1 MKRWIFCCLSLLL
14 VGTALAQTPA
24 DSVSRSEA
32 IDSVVVTAR
41 KPLMIYKQTGNIAVN
56 IEQLK
61 YAPLFAGEKDIFKF
75 LQLLPGVSAGKD
87 GMSGLLVRGGSN
99 DQTLI
104 LYDDVP
110 IYNQAHAYGIL
121 SIFSGETVQS
131 AEVSKGYISP
141 AYGSRLSALTQI
153 RTRDGDRQDHRQSL
167 TVGTLSLAGT
177 VDGPIVRNKGSYLV
191 SARYFFPEAVLA
203 LVGNAVR
210 FGFYDL
216 TGKLSYDIHPDH
228 TLSLGVYSGDDH
240 MANKEDYARNEYG
253 WGNTTASLRLES
265 RWNDNLRSSVVA
277 YYTYLQNRQESEYED
292 DDFKNWGK
300 TTYKTHEFGARLTFD
315 QRLIKAWSLEYGA
328 NISHQRFMPMHS
340 KGYVNGQHKERGYSS
355 EQLVSVAI
363 PSNSSLTD
371 CRFVCPDGPTA
382 VSGALFLN
390 NRFQWGGWRADVG
403 IRGAMY
409 DNSEQT
415 RFAVEPRAQLAYDFG
430 NDNAIWLS
438 GTINSQALVQYNRY
452 YYSMPIDFWT
462 PFRDGKL
469 QHAWQVALGGR
480 ARLRENLTLSLEGY
494 YKRMR
499 NLPLIYDSDDFL
511 LGRGGFVYG
520 TGRAWGLEIMLQRQ
534 TERLSLTVSYTYT
547 NSRRSSEGVSYPFEY
562 DVPHDFNTFLS
573 YDVLKRPGRRHTF
586 TFNMSWRSGLPYRL
600 TNESYPDT
608 NGNPIVGITA
618 YPSMRMRN
626 YFRSDIS
633 YNMERR
639 KRNGVRNWQF
649 SIINWTWHK
658 NPVCIYPYQG
668 TYKATVLVPI
678 MPSVSYTRTFGK

>member
-1 MKRWIFCCLSLLL
+1 MRKLLAGCLALCIPALL
-14 VGTALAQTPA
+14 TAQTPA
-24 DSVSRSEA
+24 DSISRTEA

-41 KPLMIYKQTGNIAVN
+41 RPLMVYKQTGNIAVD

-131 AEVSKGYISP
+131 AEVSKGFISP

-153 RTRDGDRQDHRQSL
+153 RTREGDRLNHRQSL

-177 VDGPIVRNKGSYLV
+177 LDGPIKRDKGSYLI

-203 LVGNAVR
+203 IADNDIR
-210 FGFYDL
+210 YGFNDI
-216 TGKLSYDIHPDH
+216 TGKLTYDIHRNH

-240 MANKEDYARNEYG
+240 MKNKEDHAENGFG

-277 YYTYLQNRQESEYED
+277 YYTYLQNRQETEFKD
-292 DDFKNWGK
+292 DGFSNWGK
-300 TTYKTHEFGARLTFD
+300 TTFKTHEFGARMTFD
-315 QRLIKAWSLEYGA
+315 QRLSRVWSLEYGA
-328 NISHQRFMPMHS
+328 TFSHQRFGPLHTKS
-340 KGYVNGQHKERGYSS
+340 IINGQHKDRGYSS
-355 EQLVSVAI
+355 EL
-363 PSNSSLTD
+363 L
-371 CRFVCPDGPTA
+371 

-403 IRGAMY
+403 VRGAAY

-415 RFAVEPRAQLAYDFG
+415 RYAVEPRAQLSYDFG
-430 NDNAIWLS
+430 RDNAVWLS
-438 GTINSQALVQYNRY
+438 GTINSQALVQFNRY

-462 PFRDGKL
+462 PFRDGRL
-469 QHAWQVALGGR
+469 QHAWQVSLGGR
-480 ARLRENLTLSLEGY
+480 AKLHENLTLSVEGY

-511 LGRGGFVYG
+511 LNNGGFIYG
-520 TGRAWGLEIMLQRQ
+520 TGRAFGIEAMLQYQ
-534 TERLSLTVSYTYT
+534 TERLSLTASYTYT
-547 NSRRSSEGVSYPFEY
+547 DSRRRSDGVTYPFEY
-562 DVPHDFNTFLS
+562 DVPHDFNAFVS
-573 YDVLKRPGRRHTF
+573 YDVVKRPGRKHTF
-586 TFNMSWRSGLPYRL
+586 SLNVAWRSGLPYRL

-608 NGNPIVGITA
+608 DGNPIIGITA
-618 YPSMRMRN
+618 YPTMRMRN
-626 YFRSDIS
+626 YFRADVS

-649 SIINWTWHK
+649 SIINATWHK
-658 NPVCIYPYQG
+658 NPVSIYPYRG
-668 TYKATVLVPI
+668 SYKATVLIPI

>member
-1 MKRWIFCCLSLLL
+1 MRKLLAGCLALCIPALL
-14 VGTALAQTPA
+14 TAQTPA
-24 DSVSRSEA
+24 DSISRTEA

-41 KPLMIYKQTGNIAVN
+41 RPLMVYKQTGNIAVD

-131 AEVSKGYISP
+131 AEVSKGFISP

-153 RTRDGDRQDHRQSL
+153 RTREGDRLNHRQSL

-177 VDGPIVRNKGSYLV
+177 LDGPIKRDKGSYLI

-203 LVGNAVR
+203 IADNDIR
-210 FGFYDL
+210 YGFNDI
-216 TGKLSYDIHPDH
+216 TGKLTYDIHRNH

-240 MANKEDYARNEYG
+240 MKNKEDHAENGFG

-277 YYTYLQNRQESEYED
+277 YYTYLQNRQETEFKD
-292 DDFKNWGK
+292 DGFSNWGK
-300 TTYKTHEFGARLTFD
+300 TTFKTHEFGARMTFD
-315 QRLIKAWSLEYGA
+315 QRLSHIWTLEYGA
-328 NISHQRFMPMHS
+328 TFSHQRFEPMHTKS
-340 KGYVNGQHKERGYSS
+340 IINGQHKERGYSS
-355 EQLVSVAI
+355 EQLVSG
-363 PSNSSLTD
+363 T
-371 CRFVCPDGPTA
+371 
-382 VSGALFLN
+382 LFLN

-403 IRGAMY
+403 VRGAVY

-415 RFAVEPRAQLAYDFG
+415 KYAVEPRAQLSYDFG
-430 NDNAIWLS
+430 RDNAVWLS
-438 GTINSQALVQYNRY
+438 GTINSQALVQFNRY

-462 PFRDGKL
+462 PFRDGRL
-469 QHAWQVALGGR
+469 QHAWQVSLGGR
-480 ARLRENLTLSLEGY
+480 AKLHENLTLSVEGY

-511 LGRGGFVYG
+511 LSNGGFIYG
-520 TGRAWGLEIMLQRQ
+520 TGRAFGIEAMLQYQ
-534 TERLSLTVSYTYT
+534 TERLSLTASYTYT
-547 NSRRSSEGVSYPFEY
+547 DSRRRSDGVTYPFEY
-562 DVPHDFNTFLS
+562 DVPHDFNAFVS
-573 YDVLKRPGRRHTF
+573 YDVVKRPGRKHTF
-586 TFNMSWRSGLPYRL
+586 SLNVAWRSGLPYRL

-608 NGNPIVGITA
+608 DGNPIIGITA
-618 YPSMRMRN
+618 YPTMRMRN
-626 YFRSDIS
+626 YFRADVS

-649 SIINWTWHK
+649 SIINATWHK
-658 NPVCIYPYQG
+658 NPVSIYPYRG
-668 TYKATVLVPI
+668 SYKATVLIPI

>member
-61 YAPLFAGEKDIFKF
+61 YAPLFAGEKDSFKF

-355 EQLVSVAI
+355 EQL
-363 PSNSSLTD
+363 
-371 CRFVCPDGPTA
+371 

>member
-1 MKRWIFCCLSLLL
+1 MRKLLAGCLALCIPALL
-14 VGTALAQTPA
+14 TAQTPA
-24 DSVSRSEA
+24 DSISRTEA

-41 KPLMIYKQTGNIAVN
+41 RPLMVYKQTGNIAVD

-141 AYGSRLSALTQI
+141 AYGSRLSAMTQI
-153 RTRDGDRQDHRQSL
+153 RTREGDRRNHRQSL

-177 VDGPIVRNKGSYLV
+177 LDGPIKRDKGSYLI

-203 LVGNAVR
+203 IVDNAVR
-210 FGFYDL
+210 YGFFDV
-216 TGKLSYDIHPDH
+216 TGKLTYDIHRNH

-240 MANKEDYARNEYG
+240 MKNKEDHAENGFG

-277 YYTYLQNRQESEYED
+277 YYTYLQNRQETEFKD
-292 DDFKNWGK
+292 DGFSNWGK
-300 TTYKTHEFGARLTFD
+300 TTFKTHEFGARMTFD
-315 QRLIKAWSLEYGA
+315 QRLSRVWSLEYGA
-328 NISHQRFMPMHS
+328 TFSHQRFEPMHTKS
-340 KGYVNGQHKERGYSS
+340 IINGQHKDRGYSS
-355 EQLVSVAI
+355 EL
-363 PSNSSLTD
+363 L
-371 CRFVCPDGPTA
+371 

-403 IRGAMY
+403 VRGAAY

-415 RFAVEPRAQLAYDFG
+415 RYAVEPRAQLSYDFG
-430 NDNAIWLS
+430 RDNAVWLS
-438 GTINSQALVQYNRY
+438 GTINSQALVQFNRY

-462 PFRDGKL
+462 PFRDGRL
-469 QHAWQVALGGR
+469 QHAWQVSLGGR
-480 ARLRENLTLSLEGY
+480 AKLHENLTLSVEGY

-511 LGRGGFVYG
+511 LSNGGFIYG
-520 TGRAWGLEIMLQRQ
+520 TGRAFGIEAMLQYQ
-534 TERLSLTVSYTYT
+534 TERLSLTASYTYT
-547 NSRRSSEGVSYPFEY
+547 DSRRRSDGVTYPFEY
-562 DVPHDFNTFLS
+562 DVPHDFNAFVS
-573 YDVLKRPGRRHTF
+573 YDVVKRPGRKHTF
-586 TFNMSWRSGLPYRL
+586 SLNVAWRSGLPYRL

-608 NGNPIVGITA
+608 DGNPIIGITA
-618 YPSMRMRN
+618 YPTMRMRN
-626 YFRSDIS
+626 YFRADVS
-633 YNMERR
+633 YNMERC

-649 SIINWTWHK
+649 SIINATWHK
-658 NPVCIYPYQG
+658 NPVSIYPYRG
-668 TYKATVLVPI
+668 SYKATVLIPI

>member
-1 MKRWIFCCLSLLL
+1 MRKLLAGCLALCIPALL
-14 VGTALAQTPA
+14 TAQTPA
-24 DSVSRSEA
+24 DSISRTET

-41 KPLMIYKQTGNIAVN
+41 RPLMVYKQTGNIAVD

-131 AEVSKGYISP
+131 AEMSKGYISP

-153 RTRDGDRQDHRQSL
+153 RTREGDRLNHRQSL

-177 VDGPIVRNKGSYLV
+177 LDGPIKRDKGSYLI

-203 LVGNAVR
+203 IADNDIR
-210 FGFYDL
+210 YGFNDI
-216 TGKLSYDIHPDH
+216 TGKLTYDIHRNH

-240 MANKEDYARNEYG
+240 MKNKEDHAENGFG

-277 YYTYLQNRQESEYED
+277 YYTYLQNRQETKFKD
-292 DDFKNWGK
+292 DGFSNWGK
-300 TTYKTHEFGARLTFD
+300 TTFKTHEFGARMTFD
-315 QRLIKAWSLEYGA
+315 QRLSHIWTLEYGA
-328 NISHQRFMPMHS
+328 TFSHQRFEPLLTIS
-340 KGYVNGQHKERGYSS
+340 IVNGQHKDLVYSS
-355 EQLVSVAI
+355 GELI
-363 PSNSSLTD
+363 
-371 CRFVCPDGPTA
+371 
-382 VSGALFLN
+382 SGTLFLN

-403 IRGAMY
+403 VRGAVY

-415 RFAVEPRAQLAYDFG
+415 KYAVEPRAQLSYDFG
-430 NDNAIWLS
+430 RDNAVWLS
-438 GTINSQALVQYNRY
+438 GTINSQALVQFNRY

-462 PFRDGKL
+462 PFRDGRL
-469 QHAWQVALGGR
+469 QHAWQVSLGGR
-480 ARLRENLTLSLEGY
+480 AKLHENLTLSVEGY

-511 LGRGGFVYG
+511 LSNGGFIYG
-520 TGRAWGLEIMLQRQ
+520 TGRAFGIEAMLQYQ
-534 TERLSLTVSYTYT
+534 TERLSLTASYTYT
-547 NSRRSSEGVSYPFEY
+547 ESRHRSEGVTYPFEY
-562 DVPHDFNTFLS
+562 DVPHDFNAFVS
-573 YDVLKRPGRRHTF
+573 YDVVKRPGRKHTF
-586 TFNMSWRSGLPYRL
+586 SLNVAWRSGLPYRL

-608 NGNPIVGITA
+608 DGNPIIGITA
-618 YPSMRMRN
+618 YPTMRMRN
-626 YFRSDIS
+626 YFRADVS

-649 SIINWTWHK
+649 SIINATWHK
-658 NPVCIYPYQG
+658 NPVSIYPYRG
-668 TYKATVLVPI
+668 SYKATVLIPI

>member
-216 TGKLSYDIHPDH
+216 TGKLSYDIHPGH

-240 MANKEDYARNEYG
+240 MTNKEDYARNEYG

-265 RWNDNLRSSVVA
+265 RWSDNLRSSIVA

-315 QRLIKAWSLEYGA
+315 QRLTRAWSLDYGA

-355 EQLVSVAI
+355 EQL
-363 PSNSSLTD
+363 
-371 CRFVCPDGPTA
+371 

-668 TYKATVLVPI
+668 TYKTTVLVPI

>member
-1 MKRWIFCCLSLLL
+1 MRKLLAGCLALCIPALL
-14 VGTALAQTPA
+14 TAQTPA
-24 DSVSRSEA
+24 DSISRTET

-41 KPLMIYKQTGNIAVN
+41 RPLMVYKQTGNIAVD

-131 AEVSKGYISP
+131 AEMSKGYISP

-153 RTRDGDRQDHRQSL
+153 RTREGDRRNHRQSL

-177 VDGPIVRNKGSYLV
+177 LDGPIKRDKGSYLI

-203 LVGNAVR
+203 IADNAVR
-210 FGFYDL
+210 YGFYDV
-216 TGKLSYDIHPDH
+216 TGKLTYDIHRNH
-228 TLSLGVYSGDDH
+228 TLSLGIYSGDDH
-240 MANKEDYARNEYG
+240 MKNKEDHAENGFG

-277 YYTYLQNRQESEYED
+277 YYTYLQNRQETKFKD
-292 DDFKNWGK
+292 DGFSNWGK
-300 TTYKTHEFGARLTFD
+300 TTFKTHEFGARMTFD
-315 QRLIKAWSLEYGA
+315 QRLSHIWMLEYGA
-328 NISHQRFMPMHS
+328 AFSHQRFEPMHTKS
-340 KGYVNGQHKERGYSS
+340 IINGQHKNRGYSS
-355 EQLVSVAI
+355 EQL
-363 PSNSSLTD
+363 
-371 CRFVCPDGPTA
+371 

-403 IRGAMY
+403 VRGAVY

-415 RFAVEPRAQLAYDFG
+415 KYAVEPRAQLSYDFG
-430 NDNAIWLS
+430 RDNAVWLS
-438 GTINSQALVQYNRY
+438 GTINSQALVQFNRY

-462 PFRDGKL
+462 PFRDGRL
-469 QHAWQVALGGR
+469 QHAWQVSLGGR
-480 ARLRENLTLSLEGY
+480 AKLHENLTLSVEGY

-511 LGRGGFVYG
+511 LSNGGFIYG
-520 TGRAWGLEIMLQRQ
+520 TGRAFGIEAMLQYQ
-534 TERLSLTVSYTYT
+534 TERLSLTASYTYT
-547 NSRRSSEGVSYPFEY
+547 DSRRRSDGVTYPFEY
-562 DVPHDFNTFLS
+562 DVPHDFNAFVS
-573 YDVLKRPGRRHTF
+573 YDVVKRPGRKHTF
-586 TFNMSWRSGLPYRL
+586 SLNVAWRSGLPYRL

-608 NGNPIVGITA
+608 DGNPIIGITA
-618 YPSMRMRN
+618 YPTMRMRN
-626 YFRSDIS
+626 YFRADVS
-633 YNMERR
+633 YNMERC

-649 SIINWTWHK
+649 SIINATWHK
-658 NPVCIYPYQG
+658 NPVSIYPYRG
-668 TYKATVLVPI
+668 SYKATVLIPI

>member
-1 MKRWIFCCLSLLL
+1 MRKLLAGCLALCIPALL
-14 VGTALAQTPA
+14 TAQTPA
-24 DSVSRSEA
+24 DSISRTET

-41 KPLMIYKQTGNIAVN
+41 RPLMVYKQTGNIAVD

-131 AEVSKGYISP
+131 AEVSKGFISP

-153 RTRDGDRQDHRQSL
+153 RTREGDRQNHRQSL

-177 VDGPIVRNKGSYLV
+177 LDGPIKRDKGSYLI

-203 LVGNAVR
+203 IVDNAVR
-210 FGFYDL
+210 YGFYDV
-216 TGKLSYDIHPDH
+216 TGKLTYDIHRNH
-228 TLSLGVYSGDDH
+228 TLSLGIYSGDDH
-240 MANKEDYARNEYG
+240 MKNKEDHAENGFG

-277 YYTYLQNRQESEYED
+277 YYTYLQNRQETKFKD
-292 DDFKNWGK
+292 DGFSNWGK
-300 TTYKTHEFGARLTFD
+300 TTFKTHEFGARMTFD
-315 QRLIKAWSLEYGA
+315 QRLSHIWMLEYGA
-328 NISHQRFMPMHS
+328 AFSHQRFEPMHTKS
-340 KGYVNGQHKERGYSS
+340 IINGQHKNRGYSP
-355 EQLVSVAI
+355 EQL
-363 PSNSSLTD
+363 
-371 CRFVCPDGPTA
+371 

-403 IRGAMY
+403 VRGAVY

-415 RFAVEPRAQLAYDFG
+415 KYAVEPRAQLSYDFG
-430 NDNAIWLS
+430 RDNAVWLS
-438 GTINSQALVQYNRY
+438 GTINSQALVQFNRY

-462 PFRDGKL
+462 PFRDGRL
-469 QHAWQVALGGR
+469 QHAWQVSLGGR
-480 ARLRENLTLSLEGY
+480 AKLHENLTLSVEGY

-511 LGRGGFVYG
+511 LSNGGFIYG
-520 TGRAWGLEIMLQRQ
+520 TGRAFGIEAMLQYQ
-534 TERLSLTVSYTYT
+534 TERLSLTASYTYT
-547 NSRRSSEGVSYPFEY
+547 DSRRRSDGVTYPFEY
-562 DVPHDFNTFLS
+562 DVPHDFNAFVS
-573 YDVLKRPGRRHTF
+573 YDVVKRPGRKHTF
-586 TFNMSWRSGLPYRL
+586 SLNVAWRSGLPYRL

-608 NGNPIVGITA
+608 DGNPIIGITA
-618 YPSMRMRN
+618 YPTMRMHN
-626 YFRSDIS
+626 YFRADVS
-633 YNMERR
+633 YNMERC

-649 SIINWTWHK
+649 SIINATWHK
-658 NPVCIYPYQG
+658 NPVSIYPYRG
-668 TYKATVLVPI
+668 SYKATVLIPI

>member
-216 TGKLSYDIHPDH
+216 TGKLSYDIHPGH

-240 MANKEDYARNEYG
+240 MTNKEDYARNEYG

-265 RWNDNLRSSVVA
+265 RWSDNLRSSIVA

-315 QRLIKAWSLEYGA
+315 QRLTRAWSLDYGA

-355 EQLVSVAI
+355 EQL
-363 PSNSSLTD
+363 
-371 CRFVCPDGPTA
+371 

-430 NDNAIWLS
+430 NDNAVWLS

>member
-1 MKRWIFCCLSLLL
+1 MRKLLAGCLALCIPALL
-14 VGTALAQTPA
+14 TAQTPA
-24 DSVSRSEA
+24 DSISRTET

-41 KPLMIYKQTGNIAVN
+41 RPLMVYKQTGNIAVD

-99 DQTLI
+99 DQTLV

-110 IYNQAHAYGIL
+110 ICNQAHAYGIL

-131 AEVSKGYISP
+131 AKMSKGYISP

-153 RTRDGDRQDHRQSL
+153 RTREGDRRNHRQSL

-177 VDGPIVRNKGSYLV
+177 LDGPIKRDKGSYLI

-203 LVGNAVR
+203 IADNAVR
-210 FGFYDL
+210 YGFYDV
-216 TGKLSYDIHPDH
+216 TGKLTYDIHRNH
-228 TLSLGVYSGDDH
+228 TLSLGIYSGDDH
-240 MANKEDYARNEYG
+240 MKNKEDHAENGFG

-277 YYTYLQNRQESEYED
+277 YYTYLQNRQETKFKD
-292 DDFKNWGK
+292 DGFSNWGK
-300 TTYKTHEFGARLTFD
+300 TTFKTHEFGARMTFD
-315 QRLIKAWSLEYGA
+315 QRLSHIWMLEYGA
-328 NISHQRFMPMHS
+328 AFSHQRFEPMHTKS
-340 KGYVNGQHKERGYSS
+340 IINGQHKDRGYSS
-355 EQLVSVAI
+355 EL
-363 PSNSSLTD
+363 L
-371 CRFVCPDGPTA
+371 

-403 IRGAMY
+403 VRGAAY

-415 RFAVEPRAQLAYDFG
+415 RYAVEPRAQLSYDFG
-430 NDNAIWLS
+430 RDNAVWLS
-438 GTINSQALVQYNRY
+438 GTINSQALVQFNRY

-462 PFRDGKL
+462 PFRDGRL
-469 QHAWQVALGGR
+469 QHAWQVSLGGR
-480 ARLRENLTLSLEGY
+480 AKLHENLTLSVEGY

-511 LGRGGFVYG
+511 LNNGGFIYG
-520 TGRAWGLEIMLQRQ
+520 TGRAFGIEAMLQYQ
-534 TERLSLTVSYTYT
+534 TERLSLTASYTYT
-547 NSRRSSEGVSYPFEY
+547 DSRRRSDGVTYPFEY
-562 DVPHDFNTFLS
+562 DVPHDFNAFVS
-573 YDVLKRPGRRHTF
+573 YDVVKRPGRKHTF
-586 TFNMSWRSGLPYRL
+586 SLNVAWRSGLPYRL

-608 NGNPIVGITA
+608 DGNPIIGITA
-618 YPSMRMRN
+618 YPTMRMRN
-626 YFRSDIS
+626 YFRADVS

-649 SIINWTWHK
+649 SIINATWHK
-658 NPVCIYPYQG
+658 NPVSIYPYRG
-668 TYKATVLVPI
+668 SYKATVLIPI

>member
-216 TGKLSYDIHPDH
+216 TGKLSYDIHPGH

-240 MANKEDYARNEYG
+240 MTNKEDYARNEYG

-265 RWNDNLRSSVVA
+265 RWSDNLRSSIVA

-315 QRLIKAWSLEYGA
+315 QRLSRAWSLDYGA

-355 EQLVSVAI
+355 EQL
-363 PSNSSLTD
+363 
-371 CRFVCPDGPTA
+371 

>member
-1 MKRWIFCCLSLLL
+1 MRKLLAGCLALCIPALL
-14 VGTALAQTPA
+14 TAQTPA
-24 DSVSRSEA
+24 DSISRTEA

-41 KPLMIYKQTGNIAVN
+41 RPLMVYKQTGNIAVD

-141 AYGSRLSALTQI
+141 AYGSRLSAMTQI
-153 RTRDGDRQDHRQSL
+153 RTREGDRRNHRQSL

-177 VDGPIVRNKGSYLV
+177 LDGPIKRDKGSYLI

-203 LVGNAVR
+203 IADNDIR
-210 FGFYDL
+210 YGFNDI
-216 TGKLSYDIHPDH
+216 TGKLTYDIHRNH

-240 MANKEDYARNEYG
+240 MKNKEDHAENGFG

-277 YYTYLQNRQESEYED
+277 YYTYLQNRQETEFKD
-292 DDFKNWGK
+292 DGFSNWGK
-300 TTYKTHEFGARLTFD
+300 TTFKTHEFGARMTFD
-315 QRLIKAWSLEYGA
+315 QRLSRVWSLEYGA
-328 NISHQRFMPMHS
+328 TFSHQRFEPMHTKS
-340 KGYVNGQHKERGYSS
+340 IINGQHKDRGYSS
-355 EQLVSVAI
+355 EQLVSGT
-363 PSNSSLTD
+363 L
-371 CRFVCPDGPTA
+371 C
-382 VSGALFLN
+382 LN

-403 IRGAMY
+403 VRGAVY

-415 RFAVEPRAQLAYDFG
+415 KYAVEPRAQLSYDFG
-430 NDNAIWLS
+430 RDNAVWLS
-438 GTINSQALVQYNRY
+438 GTINSQALVQFNRY
-452 YYSMPIDFWT
+452 YYSMPIDFWP
-462 PFRDGKL
+462 PFRDGRL
-469 QHAWQVALGGR
+469 QHAWQVSLGGR
-480 ARLRENLTLSLEGY
+480 AKLHENLTLSVEGY

-511 LGRGGFVYG
+511 LSNGGFIYG
-520 TGRAWGLEIMLQRQ
+520 TGRAFGIEAMLQYQ
-534 TERLSLTVSYTYT
+534 TERLSLTASYTYT
-547 NSRRSSEGVSYPFEY
+547 DSRRRSDGVTYPFEY
-562 DVPHDFNTFLS
+562 DVPHDFNAFVS
-573 YDVLKRPGRRHTF
+573 YDVVKRPGRKHTF
-586 TFNMSWRSGLPYRL
+586 SLNVAWRSGLPYRL

-608 NGNPIVGITA
+608 DGNPIIGITA
-618 YPSMRMRN
+618 YPTMRMRN
-626 YFRSDIS
+626 YFRADVS

-649 SIINWTWHK
+649 SIINATWHK
-658 NPVCIYPYQG
+658 NPVSIYPYRG
-668 TYKATVLVPI
+668 SYKATVLIPI

>member
-1 MKRWIFCCLSLLL
+1 MRKLFAGCLALCIPALL
-14 VGTALAQTPA
+14 TAQTPA
-24 DSVSRSEA
+24 DSISRTEA

-41 KPLMIYKQTGNIAVN
+41 RPLMVYKQTGNIAVD

-153 RTRDGDRQDHRQSL
+153 RTREGDRRNHRQSL

-177 VDGPIVRNKGSYLV
+177 LDGPIKRDKGSYLI

-203 LVGNAVR
+203 IADNDIR
-210 FGFYDL
+210 YGFYDI
-216 TGKLSYDIHPDH
+216 TGKLTYDIHRNH

-240 MANKEDYARNEYG
+240 MKNKEDHAENGFG

-277 YYTYLQNRQESEYED
+277 YYTYLQNRQETEFKD
-292 DDFKNWGK
+292 DGFSNWGK
-300 TTYKTHEFGARLTFD
+300 TTFKTHEFGARMTFD
-315 QRLIKAWSLEYGA
+315 QRLSRVWSLEYGA
-328 NISHQRFMPMHS
+328 TFSHQRFEPMHTKS
-340 KGYVNGQHKERGYSS
+340 IINGQHKDRGYSS
-355 EQLVSVAI
+355 EL
-363 PSNSSLTD
+363 L
-371 CRFVCPDGPTA
+371 

-403 IRGAMY
+403 VRGAVY

-415 RFAVEPRAQLAYDFG
+415 RYAVEPRAQLSYDFG
-430 NDNAIWLS
+430 RDNAVWLS
-438 GTINSQALVQYNRY
+438 GTINSQALVQFNRY

-469 QHAWQVALGGR
+469 QHAWQVSLGGR
-480 ARLRENLTLSLEGY
+480 MKLHENLTLSLEGY

-511 LGRGGFVYG
+511 LDNGGFIYG
-520 TGRAWGLEIMLQRQ
+520 TGRAFGIEAMLQYQ
-534 TERLSLTVSYTYT
+534 TERLSLTASYTYT
-547 NSRRSSEGVSYPFEY
+547 DSRRRSDGVTYPFEY
-562 DVPHDFNTFLS
+562 DVPHDFNAFVS
-573 YDVLKRPGRRHTF
+573 YDVVKRPGRKHTF
-586 TFNMSWRSGLPYRL
+586 SLNVAWRSGLPYRL

-608 NGNPIVGITA
+608 DGNPIIGITA
-618 YPSMRMRN
+618 YPTMRMHN
-626 YFRSDIS
+626 YFRADVS

-649 SIINWTWHK
+649 SIINATWHK
-658 NPVCIYPYQG
+658 NPVSIYPYRG
-668 TYKATVLVPI
+668 SYKATVLIPI

>member
-141 AYGSRLSALTQI
+141 AYGSRISALTQI

-216 TGKLSYDIHPDH
+216 TGKLSYDIHPGH

-240 MANKEDYARNEYG
+240 MTNKEDYARNEYG

-265 RWNDNLRSSVVA
+265 RWSDNLRSSIVA

-315 QRLIKAWSLEYGA
+315 QRLTRAWSLDYGA

-355 EQLVSVAI
+355 EQL
-363 PSNSSLTD
+363 
-371 CRFVCPDGPTA
+371 

>member
-1 MKRWIFCCLSLLL
+1 MRKLLAGCLALCIPALL
-14 VGTALAQTPA
+14 TAQTPA
-24 DSVSRSEA
+24 DSISRTEA

-41 KPLMIYKQTGNIAVN
+41 RPLMVYKQTGNLAVD

-141 AYGSRLSALTQI
+141 AYGSRLSAMTQI
-153 RTRDGDRQDHRQSL
+153 RTREGDRRNHRQSL

-177 VDGPIVRNKGSYLV
+177 LDGPIKRDKGSYLI

-203 LVGNAVR
+203 IADNDIR
-210 FGFYDL
+210 YGFNDI
-216 TGKLSYDIHPDH
+216 TGKLTYDIHRNH

-240 MANKEDYARNEYG
+240 MKNKEDHAENGFG

-277 YYTYLQNRQESEYED
+277 YYTYLQNRQETEFKD
-292 DDFKNWGK
+292 DGFSNWGK
-300 TTYKTHEFGARLTFD
+300 TTFKTHEFGARMTFD
-315 QRLIKAWSLEYGA
+315 QRLSRVWSLEYGA
-328 NISHQRFMPMHS
+328 TFSHQRFEPMHTKS
-340 KGYVNGQHKERGYSS
+340 IINGQHKDRGYSS
-355 EQLVSVAI
+355 EL
-363 PSNSSLTD
+363 L
-371 CRFVCPDGPTA
+371 

-403 IRGAMY
+403 VRGAAY

-415 RFAVEPRAQLAYDFG
+415 RYAVEPRAQLSYDFG
-430 NDNAIWLS
+430 RDNAVWLS
-438 GTINSQALVQYNRY
+438 GTINSQALVQFNRY

-462 PFRDGKL
+462 PFRDGRL
-469 QHAWQVALGGR
+469 QHAWQVSLGGR
-480 ARLRENLTLSLEGY
+480 AKLHENLTLSVEGY

-511 LGRGGFVYG
+511 LSNGGFIYG
-520 TGRAWGLEIMLQRQ
+520 TGRAFGIEAMLQYQ
-534 TERLSLTVSYTYT
+534 TERLSLTASYTYT
-547 NSRRSSEGVSYPFEY
+547 DSRRRSDGVTYPFEY
-562 DVPHDFNTFLS
+562 DVPHDFNAFVS
-573 YDVLKRPGRRHTF
+573 YDVVKRPGRKHTF
-586 TFNMSWRSGLPYRL
+586 SLNVAWRSGLPYRL

-608 NGNPIVGITA
+608 DGNPIIGITA
-618 YPSMRMRN
+618 YPTMRMRN
-626 YFRSDIS
+626 YFRADVS

-649 SIINWTWHK
+649 SIINATWHK
-658 NPVCIYPYQG
+658 NPVSIYPYRG
-668 TYKATVLVPI
+668 SYKATVLIPI

>member
-1 MKRWIFCCLSLLL
+1 MRKLLAGCLALCIPALL
-14 VGTALAQTPA
+14 TAQTPA
-24 DSVSRSEA
+24 DSISRTET

-41 KPLMIYKQTGNIAVN
+41 RPLMVYKQTGNIAVD

-131 AEVSKGYISP
+131 AEMSKGYISP

-153 RTRDGDRQDHRQSL
+153 RTREGDRRNHRQSL

-177 VDGPIVRNKGSYLV
+177 LDGPIKRDKGSYLI

-203 LVGNAVR
+203 IADNAVR
-210 FGFYDL
+210 YGFYDV
-216 TGKLSYDIHPDH
+216 TGKLTYDIHRNH
-228 TLSLGVYSGDDH
+228 TLSLGIYSGDDH
-240 MANKEDYARNEYG
+240 MKNKEDHAENGFG

-277 YYTYLQNRQESEYED
+277 YYTYLQNRQETKFKD
-292 DDFKNWGK
+292 DGFSNWGK
-300 TTYKTHEFGARLTFD
+300 TTFKTHEFGARMTFD
-315 QRLIKAWSLEYGA
+315 QRLSHIWMQEYGA
-328 NISHQRFMPMHS
+328 AFSHQRFEPMHTKS
-340 KGYVNGQHKERGYSS
+340 IINGQHKERGYSS
-355 EQLVSVAI
+355 EQLVSG
-363 PSNSSLTD
+363 T
-371 CRFVCPDGPTA
+371 
-382 VSGALFLN
+382 LFLN

-403 IRGAMY
+403 VRGAVY

-415 RFAVEPRAQLAYDFG
+415 KYAVEPRAQLSYDFG
-430 NDNAIWLS
+430 RDNAVWLS
-438 GTINSQALVQYNRY
+438 GTINSQALVQFNRY

-462 PFRDGKL
+462 PFRDGRL
-469 QHAWQVALGGR
+469 QHAWQVSLGGR
-480 ARLRENLTLSLEGY
+480 AKLHENLTLSVEGY

-511 LGRGGFVYG
+511 LSNGGFIYG
-520 TGRAWGLEIMLQRQ
+520 TGRAFGIEAMLQYQ
-534 TERLSLTVSYTYT
+534 TERLSLTASYTYT
-547 NSRRSSEGVSYPFEY
+547 DSRRRSDGVTYPFEY
-562 DVPHDFNTFLS
+562 DVPHDFNAFVS
-573 YDVLKRPGRRHTF
+573 YDVVKRPGRKHTF
-586 TFNMSWRSGLPYRL
+586 SLNVAWRSGLPYRL

-608 NGNPIVGITA
+608 DGNPIIGITA
-618 YPSMRMRN
+618 YPTMRMRN
-626 YFRSDIS
+626 YFRADVS

-649 SIINWTWHK
+649 SIINATWHK
-658 NPVCIYPYQG
+658 NPVSIYPYRG
-668 TYKATVLVPI
+668 SYKAPVLIPI

>member
-1 MKRWIFCCLSLLL
+1 MRKLLAGCLALCIPALL
-14 VGTALAQTPA
+14 TAQTPA
-24 DSVSRSEA
+24 DSISRTEA

-41 KPLMIYKQTGNIAVN
+41 RPLMVYKQTGNIAVD

-153 RTRDGDRQDHRQSL
+153 RTREGDRQNHRQSL

-177 VDGPIVRNKGSYLV
+177 LDGPIKRDKGSYLI

-203 LVGNAVR
+203 IVDNAVR
-210 FGFYDL
+210 YGFYDV
-216 TGKLSYDIHPDH
+216 TGKLTYDIHRNH
-228 TLSLGVYSGDDH
+228 TLSLGIYSGDDH
-240 MANKEDYARNEYG
+240 MKNKEDHAENGFG

-277 YYTYLQNRQESEYED
+277 YYTYLQNRQETEFKD
-292 DDFKNWGK
+292 DGFSNRGK
-300 TTYKTHEFGARLTFD
+300 TTFKTHEFGARMTFD
-315 QRLIKAWSLEYGA
+315 QRLSHIWTLEYGA
-328 NISHQRFMPMHS
+328 TFSHQRFEPMHTKS
-340 KGYVNGQHKERGYSS
+340 IINGQHKERGYSS
-355 EQLVSVAI
+355 EQL
-363 PSNSSLTD
+363 
-371 CRFVCPDGPTA
+371 

-403 IRGAMY
+403 VRGAAY

-415 RFAVEPRAQLAYDFG
+415 KYAVEPRAQLSYDFG
-430 NDNAIWLS
+430 RDNSVWLS
-438 GTINSQALVQYNRY
+438 GTINSQALVQFNRY

-462 PFRDGKL
+462 PFRDGRL
-469 QHAWQVALGGR
+469 QHAWQVSLGGR
-480 ARLRENLTLSLEGY
+480 AKLHENLTLSVEGY

-511 LGRGGFVYG
+511 LNNGGFIYG
-520 TGRAWGLEIMLQRQ
+520 TGRAFGIEAMLQYQ
-534 TERLSLTVSYTYT
+534 TERLSLTASYTYT
-547 NSRRSSEGVSYPFEY
+547 DSRRRSDGVTYPFEY
-562 DVPHDFNTFLS
+562 DVPHDFNAFVS
-573 YDVLKRPGRRHTF
+573 YDVVKRPGRKHTF
-586 TFNMSWRSGLPYRL
+586 SLNVAWRSGLPYRL

-608 NGNPIVGITA
+608 DGNPIIGITA
-618 YPSMRMRN
+618 YPTMRMHN
-626 YFRSDIS
+626 YFRADVS

-649 SIINWTWHK
+649 SIINATWHK
-658 NPVCIYPYQG
+658 NPVSIYPYHG
-668 TYKATVLVPI
+668 TYKATVLIPI

>member
-1 MKRWIFCCLSLLL
+1 MKRWIFYCLSLLL

-216 TGKLSYDIHPDH
+216 TGKLSYDIHPGH

-240 MANKEDYARNEYG
+240 MTNKEDYARNEYG

-265 RWNDNLRSSVVA
+265 RWSDNLRSSIVA

-315 QRLIKAWSLEYGA
+315 QRLTRAWSLDYGA

-355 EQLVSVAI
+355 EQL
-363 PSNSSLTD
+363 
-371 CRFVCPDGPTA
+371 

>member
-1 MKRWIFCCLSLLL
+1 MRKLLAGCLALCIPALL
-14 VGTALAQTPA
+14 TAQTPA
-24 DSVSRSEA
+24 DSISRTEA

-41 KPLMIYKQTGNIAVN
+41 RPLMVYKQTGNIAVD

-131 AEVSKGYISP
+131 AEVSKGFISP

-153 RTRDGDRQDHRQSL
+153 RTREGDRLNHRQSL

-177 VDGPIVRNKGSYLV
+177 LDGPIKRDKGSYLI

-203 LVGNAVR
+203 IADNDIR
-210 FGFYDL
+210 YGFNDI
-216 TGKLSYDIHPDH
+216 TGKLTYDIHRNH

-240 MANKEDYARNEYG
+240 MKNKEDHAENGFG

-277 YYTYLQNRQESEYED
+277 YYTYLQNRQETEFKD
-292 DDFKNWGK
+292 DGFSNWGK
-300 TTYKTHEFGARLTFD
+300 TTFKTHEFGARMTFD
-315 QRLIKAWSLEYGA
+315 QRLSRVWSLEYGA
-328 NISHQRFMPMHS
+328 TFSHQRFEPMHTKS
-340 KGYVNGQHKERGYSS
+340 IINGQHKDRGYSS
-355 EQLVSVAI
+355 EL
-363 PSNSSLTD
+363 L
-371 CRFVCPDGPTA
+371 

-403 IRGAMY
+403 VRGAAY

-415 RFAVEPRAQLAYDFG
+415 RYAVEPRAQLSYDFG
-430 NDNAIWLS
+430 RDNAVWLS
-438 GTINSQALVQYNRY
+438 GTINSQALVQFNRY

-462 PFRDGKL
+462 PFRDGRL
-469 QHAWQVALGGR
+469 QHAWQVSLGGR
-480 ARLRENLTLSLEGY
+480 AKLHENLTLSVEGY

-511 LGRGGFVYG
+511 LSNGGFIYG
-520 TGRAWGLEIMLQRQ
+520 TGRAFGIEAMLQYQ
-534 TERLSLTVSYTYT
+534 TERLSLTASYTYT
-547 NSRRSSEGVSYPFEY
+547 DSRRRSDGVTYPFEY
-562 DVPHDFNTFLS
+562 DVPHDFNAFVS
-573 YDVLKRPGRRHTF
+573 YDVVKRPGRKHTF
-586 TFNMSWRSGLPYRL
+586 SLNVAWRSGLPYRL

-608 NGNPIVGITA
+608 DGNPIIGITA
-618 YPSMRMRN
+618 YPTMRMHN
-626 YFRSDIS
+626 YFRADVS

-649 SIINWTWHK
+649 SIINATWHK
-658 NPVCIYPYQG
+658 NPVSIYPYRG
-668 TYKATVLVPI
+668 SYKATVLIPI

>member
-1 MKRWIFCCLSLLL
+1 MRKLLAGCLALCIPALL
-14 VGTALAQTPA
+14 TAQTPA
-24 DSVSRSEA
+24 DSISRTEA

-41 KPLMIYKQTGNIAVN
+41 RPLMVYKQTGNIAVD

-131 AEVSKGYISP
+131 AEMSKGYISP
-141 AYGSRLSALTQI
+141 AYGSRLSALAQI
-153 RTRDGDRQDHRQSL
+153 RTREGDRLNHRQSL

-177 VDGPIVRNKGSYLV
+177 LDGPIKRDKGSYLI

-203 LVGNAVR
+203 IADNAVR
-210 FGFYDL
+210 YGFYDV
-216 TGKLSYDIHPDH
+216 TGKLTYDIHRNH
-228 TLSLGVYSGDDH
+228 TLSLGIYSGDDH
-240 MANKEDYARNEYG
+240 MKNKEDHAENGFG

-277 YYTYLQNRQESEYED
+277 YYTYLQNRQETKFKD
-292 DDFKNWGK
+292 DGFSNWGK
-300 TTYKTHEFGARLTFD
+300 TTFKTHEFGARMTFD
-315 QRLIKAWSLEYGA
+315 QRLSHIWTLEYGA
-328 NISHQRFMPMHS
+328 TFSHQRFEPMHTKS
-340 KGYVNGQHKERGYSS
+340 IINGQHKNRGYSS
-355 EQLVSVAI
+355 EQL
-363 PSNSSLTD
+363 
-371 CRFVCPDGPTA
+371 

-403 IRGAMY
+403 VRGAVY

-415 RFAVEPRAQLAYDFG
+415 KYAVEPRAQLSYDFG
-430 NDNAIWLS
+430 RDNAVWLS
-438 GTINSQALVQYNRY
+438 GTINSQALVQFNRY

-462 PFRDGKL
+462 PFRDGRL
-469 QHAWQVALGGR
+469 QHAWQVSLGGR
-480 ARLRENLTLSLEGY
+480 AKLHENLTLSVEGY

-511 LGRGGFVYG
+511 LSNGGFIYG
-520 TGRAWGLEIMLQRQ
+520 TGRAFGIEAMLQYQ
-534 TERLSLTVSYTYT
+534 TERLSLTASYTYT
-547 NSRRSSEGVSYPFEY
+547 DSRRRSDGVTYPFEY
-562 DVPHDFNTFLS
+562 DVPHDFNAFVS
-573 YDVLKRPGRRHTF
+573 YDVVKRPGRKHTF
-586 TFNMSWRSGLPYRL
+586 SLNVAWRSGLPYRL

-608 NGNPIVGITA
+608 DGNPIIGITA
-618 YPSMRMRN
+618 YPTMRMHN
-626 YFRSDIS
+626 YFRADVS
-633 YNMERR
+633 YNMERC

-649 SIINWTWHK
+649 SIINATWHK
-658 NPVCIYPYQG
+658 NPVSIYPYRG
-668 TYKATVLVPI
+668 SYKATVLIPI

>member
-1 MKRWIFCCLSLLL
+1 MRKLLAGCLALCIPALL
-14 VGTALAQTPA
+14 TAQTPA
-24 DSVSRSEA
+24 DSISRTET

-41 KPLMIYKQTGNIAVN
+41 RPLMVYKQTGNIAVD

-131 AEVSKGYISP
+131 AEMSKGYISP

-153 RTRDGDRQDHRQSL
+153 RTREGDRLNHRQSL

-177 VDGPIVRNKGSYLV
+177 LDGPIKRDKGSYLI

-203 LVGNAVR
+203 IADNDIR
-210 FGFYDL
+210 YGFNDI
-216 TGKLSYDIHPDH
+216 TGKLTYDIHRNH

-240 MANKEDYARNEYG
+240 MKNKEDHAENGFG

-277 YYTYLQNRQESEYED
+277 YYTYLQNRQETKFKD
-292 DDFKNWGK
+292 DGFSNWGK
-300 TTYKTHEFGARLTFD
+300 TTFKTHEFGARMTFD
-315 QRLIKAWSLEYGA
+315 QRLSHIWMLEYGA
-328 NISHQRFMPMHS
+328 AFSHQRFEPMHTKS
-340 KGYVNGQHKERGYSS
+340 IINGQHKNRGYSS
-355 EQLVSVAI
+355 EQL
-363 PSNSSLTD
+363 
-371 CRFVCPDGPTA
+371 

-403 IRGAMY
+403 VRGAVY

-415 RFAVEPRAQLAYDFG
+415 KYAVEPRAQLSYDFG
-430 NDNAIWLS
+430 RDNAVWLS
-438 GTINSQALVQYNRY
+438 GTINSQALVQFNRY

-462 PFRDGKL
+462 PFRDGRL
-469 QHAWQVALGGR
+469 QHAWQVSLGGR
-480 ARLRENLTLSLEGY
+480 AKLHENLTLSVEGY

-511 LGRGGFVYG
+511 LSNGGFIYG
-520 TGRAWGLEIMLQRQ
+520 TGRAFGIEAMLQYQ
-534 TERLSLTVSYTYT
+534 TERLSLTASYTYT
-547 NSRRSSEGVSYPFEY
+547 DSRRRSDGVTYPFEY
-562 DVPHDFNTFLS
+562 DVPHDFNAFVS
-573 YDVLKRPGRRHTF
+573 YDVVKRPGRKHTF
-586 TFNMSWRSGLPYRL
+586 SLNVAWRSGLPYRL

-608 NGNPIVGITA
+608 DGNPIIGITA
-618 YPSMRMRN
+618 YPTMRMHN
-626 YFRSDIS
+626 YFRADVS
-633 YNMERR
+633 YNMERC

-649 SIINWTWHK
+649 SIINATWHK
-658 NPVCIYPYQG
+658 NPVSIYPYRG
-668 TYKATVLVPI
+668 SYKATVLIPI

>member
-191 SARYFFPEAVLA
+191 SARYFFPESVLA

-216 TGKLSYDIHPDH
+216 TGKLSYDIHPGH

-240 MANKEDYARNEYG
+240 MTNKEDYARNEYG

-265 RWNDNLRSSVVA
+265 RWSDNLRSSIVA

-315 QRLIKAWSLEYGA
+315 QRLTRAWSLDYGA

-355 EQLVSVAI
+355 EQL
-363 PSNSSLTD
+363 
-371 CRFVCPDGPTA
+371 

>member
-1 MKRWIFCCLSLLL
+1 MRKLLAGCLALCIPALL
-14 VGTALAQTPA
+14 TAQTPA
-24 DSVSRSEA
+24 DSISRTEA

-41 KPLMIYKQTGNIAVN
+41 RPLMVYKQTGNIAVD

-131 AEVSKGYISP
+131 AEVSKGFISP
-141 AYGSRLSALTQI
+141 AYGSRLSAMTQI
-153 RTRDGDRQDHRQSL
+153 RTREGDRRNHRQSL

-177 VDGPIVRNKGSYLV
+177 LDGPIKRDKGSYLI

-203 LVGNAVR
+203 IVDNAVR
-210 FGFYDL
+210 YGFYDV
-216 TGKLSYDIHPDH
+216 TGKLTYDIHRNH
-228 TLSLGVYSGDDH
+228 TLSLGIYSGDDH
-240 MANKEDYARNEYG
+240 MKNKEDHAENGFG

-277 YYTYLQNRQESEYED
+277 YYTYLQNRQETEFKD
-292 DDFKNWGK
+292 DGFSNWGK
-300 TTYKTHEFGARLTFD
+300 TTFKTHEFGARMTFD
-315 QRLIKAWSLEYGA
+315 QRLSHIWMLEYGA
-328 NISHQRFMPMHS
+328 AFSHQRFEPMHTKS
-340 KGYVNGQHKERGYSS
+340 IINGQHKDRGYSS
-355 EQLVSVAI
+355 EL
-363 PSNSSLTD
+363 L
-371 CRFVCPDGPTA
+371 

-403 IRGAMY
+403 VRGAAY

-415 RFAVEPRAQLAYDFG
+415 RYAVEPRAQLSYDFG
-430 NDNAIWLS
+430 RDNAVWLS
-438 GTINSQALVQYNRY
+438 GTINSQALVQFNRY

-462 PFRDGKL
+462 PFRDGRL
-469 QHAWQVALGGR
+469 QHAWQVSLGGR
-480 ARLRENLTLSLEGY
+480 AKLHENLTLSVEGY

-511 LGRGGFVYG
+511 LSNGGFIYG
-520 TGRAWGLEIMLQRQ
+520 TGRAFGIEAMLQYQ
-534 TERLSLTVSYTYT
+534 TERLSLTASYTYT
-547 NSRRSSEGVSYPFEY
+547 DSRRRSDGVTYPFEY
-562 DVPHDFNTFLS
+562 DVPHDFNAFVS
-573 YDVLKRPGRRHTF
+573 YDVVKRPGRKHTF
-586 TFNMSWRSGLPYRL
+586 SLNVAWRSGLPYRL

-608 NGNPIVGITA
+608 DGNPIIGITA
-618 YPSMRMRN
+618 YPTMRMRN
-626 YFRSDIS
+626 YFRADVS

-649 SIINWTWHK
+649 SIINATWHK
-658 NPVCIYPYQG
+658 NPVSIYPYRG
-668 TYKATVLVPI
+668 SYKATVLIPI

>member
-1 MKRWIFCCLSLLL
+1 MRKLLAGCLALCIPALL
-14 VGTALAQTPA
+14 TAQTPA
-24 DSVSRSEA
+24 DSISRTEA

-41 KPLMIYKQTGNIAVN
+41 RPLMVYKQTGNIAVD

-141 AYGSRLSALTQI
+141 AYGSRLSAMTQI
-153 RTRDGDRQDHRQSL
+153 RTREGDRQNHRQSL

-177 VDGPIVRNKGSYLV
+177 LDGPIKRDKGSYLI

-203 LVGNAVR
+203 IVDNAVR
-210 FGFYDL
+210 YGFYDV
-216 TGKLSYDIHPDH
+216 TGKLTYDIHRNH
-228 TLSLGVYSGDDH
+228 TLSLGIYSGDDH
-240 MANKEDYARNEYG
+240 MKNKEDHAENGFG

-277 YYTYLQNRQESEYED
+277 YYTYLQNRQETEFKD
-292 DDFKNWGK
+292 DGFSNWGK
-300 TTYKTHEFGARLTFD
+300 TTFKTHEFGARMTFD
-315 QRLIKAWSLEYGA
+315 QRLSRVWSLEYGA
-328 NISHQRFMPMHS
+328 TFSHQRFEPMHTKS
-340 KGYVNGQHKERGYSS
+340 IINGQHKDRGYSS
-355 EQLVSVAI
+355 EL
-363 PSNSSLTD
+363 L
-371 CRFVCPDGPTA
+371 

-403 IRGAMY
+403 VRGAVY

-415 RFAVEPRAQLAYDFG
+415 KYAVEPRAQLSYDFG
-430 NDNAIWLS
+430 RDNAVWLS
-438 GTINSQALVQYNRY
+438 GTINSQALVQFNRY

-462 PFRDGKL
+462 PFRDGRL
-469 QHAWQVALGGR
+469 QHAWQVSLGGR
-480 ARLRENLTLSLEGY
+480 AKLHENLTLSVEGY

-511 LGRGGFVYG
+511 LSNGGFIYG
-520 TGRAWGLEIMLQRQ
+520 TGRAFGIEAMLQYQ
-534 TERLSLTVSYTYT
+534 TERLSLTASYTYT
-547 NSRRSSEGVSYPFEY
+547 DSRRRSDGVTYPFEY
-562 DVPHDFNTFLS
+562 DVPHDFNAFVS
-573 YDVLKRPGRRHTF
+573 YDVVKRPGRKHTF
-586 TFNMSWRSGLPYRL
+586 SLNVAWRSGLPYRL

-608 NGNPIVGITA
+608 DGNPIIGITA
-618 YPSMRMRN
+618 YPTMRMRN
-626 YFRSDIS
+626 YFRADVS

-649 SIINWTWHK
+649 SIINATWHK
-658 NPVCIYPYQG
+658 NPVSIYPYRG
-668 TYKATVLVPI
+668 SYKATVLIPI

>member
-1 MKRWIFCCLSLLL
+1 MRKLLAGCLALCIPALL
-14 VGTALAQTPA
+14 TAQTPA
-24 DSVSRSEA
+24 DSISRTEA

-41 KPLMIYKQTGNIAVN
+41 RPLMVYKQTGNIAVD

-141 AYGSRLSALTQI
+141 AYGSRLSAMTQI
-153 RTRDGDRQDHRQSL
+153 RTREGDRLNHRQSL

-177 VDGPIVRNKGSYLV
+177 LDGPIKRDKGSYLI

-203 LVGNAVR
+203 IADNDIR
-210 FGFYDL
+210 YGFNDI
-216 TGKLSYDIHPDH
+216 TGKLTYDIHRNH

-240 MANKEDYARNEYG
+240 MKNKEDHAENGFG

-277 YYTYLQNRQESEYED
+277 YYTYLQNRQETEFKD
-292 DDFKNWGK
+292 DGFSNWGK
-300 TTYKTHEFGARLTFD
+300 TTFKTHEFGARMTFD
-315 QRLIKAWSLEYGA
+315 QRLSRVWSLEYGA
-328 NISHQRFMPMHS
+328 TFSHQRFEPMHTKS
-340 KGYVNGQHKERGYSS
+340 IINGQHKDRGYSS
-355 EQLVSVAI
+355 EQLVSG
-363 PSNSSLTD
+363 T
-371 CRFVCPDGPTA
+371 
-382 VSGALFLN
+382 LFLN

-403 IRGAMY
+403 VRGAVY

-415 RFAVEPRAQLAYDFG
+415 KYAVEPRAQLSYDFG
-430 NDNAIWLS
+430 RDNAVWLS
-438 GTINSQALVQYNRY
+438 GTINSQALVQFNRY

-462 PFRDGKL
+462 PFRDGRL
-469 QHAWQVALGGR
+469 QHAWQVSLGGR
-480 ARLRENLTLSLEGY
+480 AKLHENLTLSVEGY

-511 LGRGGFVYG
+511 LSNGGFIYG
-520 TGRAWGLEIMLQRQ
+520 TGRAFGIEAMLQYQ
-534 TERLSLTVSYTYT
+534 TERLSLTASYTYT
-547 NSRRSSEGVSYPFEY
+547 DSRRRSDGVTYPFEY
-562 DVPHDFNTFLS
+562 DVPHDFNAFVS
-573 YDVLKRPGRRHTF
+573 YDVVKRPGRKHTF
-586 TFNMSWRSGLPYRL
+586 SLNVAWRSGLPYRL

-608 NGNPIVGITA
+608 DGNPIIGITA
-618 YPSMRMRN
+618 YPTMRMHN
-626 YFRSDIS
+626 YFRADVS
-633 YNMERR
+633 YNMERC

-649 SIINWTWHK
+649 SIINATWHK
-658 NPVCIYPYQG
+658 NPVSIYPYRG
-668 TYKATVLVPI
+668 SYKATVLIPI

>member
-355 EQLVSVAI
+355 EQLVS
-363 PSNSSLTD
+363 
-371 CRFVCPDGPTA
+371 
-382 VSGALFLN
+382 GALFLN

-469 QHAWQVALGGR
+469 QHAWQVVLGGR

>member
-1 MKRWIFCCLSLLL
+1 MRKLLAGCLALCIPALL
-14 VGTALAQTPA
+14 TAQTPA
-24 DSVSRSEA
+24 DSISRTET

-41 KPLMIYKQTGNIAVN
+41 RPLMVYKQTGNIAVD

-131 AEVSKGYISP
+131 AEVSKGFISP

-153 RTRDGDRQDHRQSL
+153 RTREGDRLNHRQSL

-177 VDGPIVRNKGSYLV
+177 LDGPIKRDKGSYLI

-203 LVGNAVR
+203 IADNDIR
-210 FGFYDL
+210 YGFNDI
-216 TGKLSYDIHPDH
+216 TGKLTYDIHRNH

-240 MANKEDYARNEYG
+240 MKNKEDHAENGFG

-277 YYTYLQNRQESEYED
+277 YYTYLQNRQETKFKD
-292 DDFKNWGK
+292 DGFSNWGK
-300 TTYKTHEFGARLTFD
+300 TTFKTHEFGARMTFD
-315 QRLIKAWSLEYGA
+315 QRLSHIWMLEYGA
-328 NISHQRFMPMHS
+328 AFSHQRFEPMHTKS
-340 KGYVNGQHKERGYSS
+340 IINGQHKERGYSS
-355 EQLVSVAI
+355 EQLVSG
-363 PSNSSLTD
+363 T
-371 CRFVCPDGPTA
+371 
-382 VSGALFLN
+382 LFLN

-403 IRGAMY
+403 VRGAVY

-415 RFAVEPRAQLAYDFG
+415 KYAVEPRAQLSYDFG
-430 NDNAIWLS
+430 RDNSVWLS
-438 GTINSQALVQYNRY
+438 GTINSQALVQFNRY

-462 PFRDGKL
+462 PFRDGRL
-469 QHAWQVALGGR
+469 QHAWQVSLGGR
-480 ARLRENLTLSLEGY
+480 AKLHENLTLSVEGY

-511 LGRGGFVYG
+511 LSNGGFIYG
-520 TGRAWGLEIMLQRQ
+520 TGRAFGIEAMLQYQ
-534 TERLSLTVSYTYT
+534 TERLSLTASYTYT
-547 NSRRSSEGVSYPFEY
+547 DSRRRSDGVTYPFEY
-562 DVPHDFNTFLS
+562 DVPHDFNAFVS
-573 YDVLKRPGRRHTF
+573 YDVVKRPGRKHTF
-586 TFNMSWRSGLPYRL
+586 SLNVAWRSGLPYRL

-608 NGNPIVGITA
+608 DGNPIIGITA
-618 YPSMRMRN
+618 YPTMRMRN
-626 YFRSDIS
+626 YFRADVS

-649 SIINWTWHK
+649 SIINATWHK
-658 NPVCIYPYQG
+658 NPVSIYPYRG
-668 TYKATVLVPI
+668 SYKATVLIPI

>member
-240 MANKEDYARNEYG
+240 MANKEDYAWNEYG

-355 EQLVSVAI
+355 EQL
-363 PSNSSLTD
+363 
-371 CRFVCPDGPTA
+371 

>member
-1 MKRWIFCCLSLLL
+1 MRKLLAGCLALCIPALL
-14 VGTALAQTPA
+14 TAQTPA
-24 DSVSRSEA
+24 DSISRTEA

-41 KPLMIYKQTGNIAVN
+41 RPLMVYKQTGNIAVD

-131 AEVSKGYISP
+131 AEMSKGYISP

-153 RTRDGDRQDHRQSL
+153 RTREGDRLNHRQSL

-177 VDGPIVRNKGSYLV
+177 LDGPIKRDKGSYLI

-203 LVGNAVR
+203 IVDNAVR
-210 FGFYDL
+210 YGFYDV
-216 TGKLSYDIHPDH
+216 TGKLTYDIHRNH
-228 TLSLGVYSGDDH
+228 TLSLGIYSGDDH
-240 MANKEDYARNEYG
+240 MKNKEDHAENGFG

-277 YYTYLQNRQESEYED
+277 YYTYLQNRQETEFKD
-292 DDFKNWGK
+292 DGFSNWGK
-300 TTYKTHEFGARLTFD
+300 TTFKTHEFGARMTFD
-315 QRLIKAWSLEYGA
+315 QRLSRVWSLEYGA
-328 NISHQRFMPMHS
+328 TFSHQRFEPMHTKS
-340 KGYVNGQHKERGYSS
+340 IINGQHKDRGYSS
-355 EQLVSVAI
+355 EL
-363 PSNSSLTD
+363 L
-371 CRFVCPDGPTA
+371 

-403 IRGAMY
+403 VRGAAY

-415 RFAVEPRAQLAYDFG
+415 RYAVEPRAQLSYDFG
-430 NDNAIWLS
+430 RDNSVWLS
-438 GTINSQALVQYNRY
+438 GTINSQALVQFNRY

-462 PFRDGKL
+462 PFRDGRL
-469 QHAWQVALGGR
+469 QHAWQVSLGGR
-480 ARLRENLTLSLEGY
+480 AKLHENLTLSVEGY

-511 LGRGGFVYG
+511 LNNGGFIYG
-520 TGRAWGLEIMLQRQ
+520 TGRAFGIEAMLQYQ
-534 TERLSLTVSYTYT
+534 TERLSLTASYTYT
-547 NSRRSSEGVSYPFEY
+547 DSRRRSDGVTYPFEY
-562 DVPHDFNTFLS
+562 DVPHDFNAFVS
-573 YDVLKRPGRRHTF
+573 YDVVKRPGRKHTF
-586 TFNMSWRSGLPYRL
+586 SLNVAWRSGLPYRL

-608 NGNPIVGITA
+608 DGNPIIGITA
-618 YPSMRMRN
+618 YPTMRMHN
-626 YFRSDIS
+626 YFRADVS

-649 SIINWTWHK
+649 SIINATWHK
-658 NPVCIYPYQG
+658 NPVSIYPYRG
-668 TYKATVLVPI
+668 SYKATVLIPI
-678 MPSVSYTRTFGK
+678 IPSVSYTRTFGK

>member
-355 EQLVSVAI
+355 EQLVS
-363 PSNSSLTD
+363 
-371 CRFVCPDGPTA
+371 
-382 VSGALFLN
+382 GALFLN

>member
-32 IDSVVVTAR
+32 IDSVVTAR

-216 TGKLSYDIHPDH
+216 TGKLSYDIHPGH

-240 MANKEDYARNEYG
+240 MTNKEDYARNEYG

-265 RWNDNLRSSVVA
+265 RWSDNLRSSIVA

-315 QRLIKAWSLEYGA
+315 QRLTRAWSLDYGA

-355 EQLVSVAI
+355 EQL
-363 PSNSSLTD
+363 
-371 CRFVCPDGPTA
+371 

>member
-1 MKRWIFCCLSLLL
+1 MRKLLAGCLALCIPALL
-14 VGTALAQTPA
+14 TAQTPA
-24 DSVSRSEA
+24 DSISRTET

-41 KPLMIYKQTGNIAVN
+41 RPLMVYKQTGNIAVD

-131 AEVSKGYISP
+131 AEMSKGYISP

-153 RTRDGDRQDHRQSL
+153 RTREGDRLNHRQSL

-177 VDGPIVRNKGSYLV
+177 LDGPIKRDKGSYLI

-203 LVGNAVR
+203 IADNDIR
-210 FGFYDL
+210 YGFNDI
-216 TGKLSYDIHPDH
+216 TGKLTYDIHRNH

-240 MANKEDYARNEYG
+240 MKNKEDHAENGFG

-277 YYTYLQNRQESEYED
+277 YYTYLQNRQETKFKD
-292 DDFKNWGK
+292 DGFSNWGK
-300 TTYKTHEFGARLTFD
+300 TTFKTHEFGARMTFD
-315 QRLIKAWSLEYGA
+315 QRLSHIWTLEYGA
-328 NISHQRFMPMHS
+328 TFSHQRFEPMHTKS
-340 KGYVNGQHKERGYSS
+340 IINGQHKERGYSS
-355 EQLVSVAI
+355 EQLVSG
-363 PSNSSLTD
+363 T
-371 CRFVCPDGPTA
+371 
-382 VSGALFLN
+382 LFLN

-403 IRGAMY
+403 VRGAVY

-415 RFAVEPRAQLAYDFG
+415 KYAVEPRAQLSYDFG
-430 NDNAIWLS
+430 RDNAVWLS
-438 GTINSQALVQYNRY
+438 GTINSQALVQFNRY

-462 PFRDGKL
+462 PFRDGRL
-469 QHAWQVALGGR
+469 QHAWQVSLGGR
-480 ARLRENLTLSLEGY
+480 AKLHENLTLSVEGY

-511 LGRGGFVYG
+511 LSNGGFIYG
-520 TGRAWGLEIMLQRQ
+520 TGRAFGIEAMLQYQ
-534 TERLSLTVSYTYT
+534 TERLSLTASYTYT
-547 NSRRSSEGVSYPFEY
+547 DSRRRSDGVTYPFEY
-562 DVPHDFNTFLS
+562 DVPHDFNAFVS
-573 YDVLKRPGRRHTF
+573 YDVVKRPGRKHTF
-586 TFNMSWRSGLPYRL
+586 SLNVAWRSGLPYRL

-608 NGNPIVGITA
+608 DGNPIIGITA
-618 YPSMRMRN
+618 YPTMRMRN
-626 YFRSDIS
+626 YFRADVS

-649 SIINWTWHK
+649 SIINATWHK
-658 NPVCIYPYQG
+658 NPVSIYPYRG
-668 TYKATVLVPI
+668 SYKATVLIPI

>member
-1 MKRWIFCCLSLLL
+1 MRKLLAGCLALCIPALL
-14 VGTALAQTPA
+14 TAQTPA
-24 DSVSRSEA
+24 DSISRTEA

-41 KPLMIYKQTGNIAVN
+41 RPLMVYKQTGNIAVD

-131 AEVSKGYISP
+131 AEVSKGFISP

-153 RTRDGDRQDHRQSL
+153 RTREGDRLNHRQSL

-177 VDGPIVRNKGSYLV
+177 LDGPIKRDKGSYLI

-203 LVGNAVR
+203 IADNDIR
-210 FGFYDL
+210 YGFNDI
-216 TGKLSYDIHPDH
+216 TGKLTYDIHRNH

-240 MANKEDYARNEYG
+240 MKNKEDHAENGFG

-265 RWNDNLRSSVVA
+265 SWNDNLRSSVVA
-277 YYTYLQNRQESEYED
+277 YYTYLQNRQETEFKD
-292 DDFKNWGK
+292 DGFSNWGK
-300 TTYKTHEFGARLTFD
+300 TTFKTHEFGARMTFD
-315 QRLIKAWSLEYGA
+315 QRLSRVWSLEYGA
-328 NISHQRFMPMHS
+328 TFSHQRFEPMHTKS
-340 KGYVNGQHKERGYSS
+340 IINGQHKDRGYSS
-355 EQLVSVAI
+355 EL
-363 PSNSSLTD
+363 L
-371 CRFVCPDGPTA
+371 

-403 IRGAMY
+403 VRGAAY

-415 RFAVEPRAQLAYDFG
+415 RYAVEPRAQLSYDFG
-430 NDNAIWLS
+430 RDNAVWLS
-438 GTINSQALVQYNRY
+438 GTINSQALVQFNRY

-462 PFRDGKL
+462 PFRDGRL
-469 QHAWQVALGGR
+469 QHAWQVSLGGR
-480 ARLRENLTLSLEGY
+480 AKLHENLPLSVEGY

-511 LGRGGFVYG
+511 LGRGGFIYG
-520 TGRAWGLEIMLQRQ
+520 TGRAFGIEAMLQYQ
-534 TERLSLTVSYTYT
+534 TERLSLTASYTYT
-547 NSRRSSEGVSYPFEY
+547 DSRRRSDGVTYPFEY
-562 DVPHDFNTFLS
+562 DVPHDFNAFVS
-573 YDVLKRPGRRHTF
+573 YDVVKRPGRKHTF
-586 TFNMSWRSGLPYRL
+586 SLNVAWRSGLPYRL

-608 NGNPIVGITA
+608 DGNPIIGITA
-618 YPSMRMRN
+618 YPTMRMRN
-626 YFRSDIS
+626 YFRADVS

-649 SIINWTWHK
+649 SIINATWHK
-658 NPVCIYPYQG
+658 NPVSIYPYRG
-668 TYKATVLVPI
+668 SYKATVLIPI

>member
-1 MKRWIFCCLSLLL
+1 MRKLLAGCLVLCIPALL
-14 VGTALAQTPA
+14 TAQTPA
-24 DSVSRSEA
+24 DSISRTEA

-41 KPLMIYKQTGNIAVN
+41 RPLMVYKQTGNIAVD

-153 RTRDGDRQDHRQSL
+153 RTREGDRQNHRQSL

-177 VDGPIVRNKGSYLV
+177 LDGPIKRDKGSYLI

-203 LVGNAVR
+203 IVDNAVR
-210 FGFYDL
+210 YGFYDV
-216 TGKLSYDIHPDH
+216 TGKLTYDIHRNH
-228 TLSLGVYSGDDH
+228 TLSLGIYSGDDH
-240 MANKEDYARNEYG
+240 MKNKEDHAENGFG

-277 YYTYLQNRQESEYED
+277 YYTYLQNRQETEFKD
-292 DDFKNWGK
+292 DGFSNRGK
-300 TTYKTHEFGARLTFD
+300 TTFKTHEFGARMTFD
-315 QRLIKAWSLEYGA
+315 QRLSHIWTLEYGA
-328 NISHQRFMPMHS
+328 TFSHQRFEPMHTKS
-340 KGYVNGQHKERGYSS
+340 IINGQHKERGYSS
-355 EQLVSVAI
+355 EQL
-363 PSNSSLTD
+363 
-371 CRFVCPDGPTA
+371 

-403 IRGAMY
+403 VRGAAY

-415 RFAVEPRAQLAYDFG
+415 RYAVEPRAQLSYDFG
-430 NDNAIWLS
+430 RDNSVWLS
-438 GTINSQALVQYNRY
+438 GTINSQALVQFNRY

-462 PFRDGKL
+462 PFRDGRL
-469 QHAWQVALGGR
+469 QHAWQVSLGGR
-480 ARLRENLTLSLEGY
+480 AKLHENLTLSVEGY

-511 LGRGGFVYG
+511 LNNGGFIYG
-520 TGRAWGLEIMLQRQ
+520 TGRAFGIEAMLQYQ
-534 TERLSLTVSYTYT
+534 TERLSLTASYTYT
-547 NSRRSSEGVSYPFEY
+547 DSRRRSDGVTYPFEY
-562 DVPHDFNTFLS
+562 DVPHDFNAFVS
-573 YDVLKRPGRRHTF
+573 YDVVKRPGRKHTF
-586 TFNMSWRSGLPYRL
+586 SLNVAWRSGLPYRL

-608 NGNPIVGITA
+608 DGNPIIGITA
-618 YPSMRMRN
+618 YPTMRMHN
-626 YFRSDIS
+626 YFRADVS

-649 SIINWTWHK
+649 SIINATWHK
-658 NPVCIYPYQG
+658 NPVSIYPYHG
-668 TYKATVLVPI
+668 TYKATVLIPI

>member
-1 MKRWIFCCLSLLL
+1 MRKLLAGCLALCIPALL
-14 VGTALAQTPA
+14 TAQTPA
-24 DSVSRSEA
+24 DSISRTET

-41 KPLMIYKQTGNIAVN
+41 RPLMVYKQTGNIAVD

-131 AEVSKGYISP
+131 AEVSKGFISP

-153 RTRDGDRQDHRQSL
+153 RTREGDRRNHRQSL

-177 VDGPIVRNKGSYLV
+177 LDGPIKRDKGSYLI

-203 LVGNAVR
+203 IADNDIR
-210 FGFYDL
+210 YGFNDI
-216 TGKLSYDIHPDH
+216 TGKLTYDIHRNH

-240 MANKEDYARNEYG
+240 MKNKEDHAENGFG

-277 YYTYLQNRQESEYED
+277 YYTYLQNRQETEFKD
-292 DDFKNWGK
+292 DGFSNWGK
-300 TTYKTHEFGARLTFD
+300 TTFKTHEFGARMTFD
-315 QRLIKAWSLEYGA
+315 QRLSRVWSLEYGA
-328 NISHQRFMPMHS
+328 TFSHQRFEPMHTKS
-340 KGYVNGQHKERGYSS
+340 IINGQHKDRGYSS
-355 EQLVSVAI
+355 EL
-363 PSNSSLTD
+363 L
-371 CRFVCPDGPTA
+371 

-403 IRGAMY
+403 VRGAVY

-415 RFAVEPRAQLAYDFG
+415 KYAVEPRAQLSYDFG
-430 NDNAIWLS
+430 RDNAVWLS
-438 GTINSQALVQYNRY
+438 GTINSQALVQFNRY

-462 PFRDGKL
+462 PFRDGRL
-469 QHAWQVALGGR
+469 QHAWQVSLGGR
-480 ARLRENLTLSLEGY
+480 AKLHENLTLSVEGY

-511 LGRGGFVYG
+511 LSNGGFIYG
-520 TGRAWGLEIMLQRQ
+520 TGRAFGIEAMLQYQ
-534 TERLSLTVSYTYT
+534 TERLSLTASYTYT
-547 NSRRSSEGVSYPFEY
+547 DSRRRSDGVTYPFEY
-562 DVPHDFNTFLS
+562 DVPHDFNAFVS
-573 YDVLKRPGRRHTF
+573 YDVVKRPGRKHTF
-586 TFNMSWRSGLPYRL
+586 SLNVAWRSGLPYRL

-608 NGNPIVGITA
+608 DGNPIIGITA
-618 YPSMRMRN
+618 YPTMRMHN
-626 YFRSDIS
+626 YFRADVS

-649 SIINWTWHK
+649 SIINATWHK
-658 NPVCIYPYQG
+658 NPVSIYPYRG
-668 TYKATVLVPI
+668 SYKATVLIPI